1 MAFFSHV
8 NPGDPVKPS
17 TSLENNVR
25 DMINRFN
32 ATGELPV
39 SRGAANSYRLQCW
52 NNNDYVIPAGASV
65 EIVAETEWLS
75 NGVPAIKFAATDA
88 TVWGVAEAA
97 ITPGSIGSVLF
108 GGIVYLSSL
117 INVGR
122 YVVPSGYG
130 GYSYSDEGCLI
141 IGQINGRSIAML
153 GQQSTPRY
161 LFGVNVILG
170 VDADG
175 KTHTYAN
182 IYRVPEW
189 IKVFGYT
196 KASPLIPTVIDITE
210 ALAQGSVEIGVKIVG
225 NDNEDITVGNPV
237 CQYVINGSQDS
248 RPLQPWAKFAT
259 ITMSSTAGAKVSA
272 IPYNNGVFDI
282 DGFSGVPSCWSYY
295 NNGEIKIVCPETYAI
310 TPNIHGDVQQA
321 IFDYVDNYVLYCVLT
336 YNDADSTYSAA
347 WQWSDITTMKNT
359 EMYIPVLYNYNDDKM
374 TAKTYFNFFT
384 YYLL

>member
-1 MAFFSHV
+1 MAFFPYV

-17 TSLENNVR
+17 TLLENNIR
-25 DMINRFN
+25 DVVNQFN

-39 SRGAANSYRLQCW
+39 SRGAANSYRLQGW
-52 NNNDYVIPAGASV
+52 NNNDYTIPAGASV
-65 EIVAETEWLS
+65 EIVEETAWLS

-182 IYRVPEW
+182 IYRVPDF
-189 IKVFGYT
+189 IKAFGNIT
-196 KASPLIPTVIDITE
+196 SFPLKPTSIDITE
-210 ALAQGSVEIGVKIVG
+210 ALASNGVAELAVQFLGFGS
-225 NDNEDITVGNPV
+225 EDYIAKNPV
-237 CQYVINGSQDS
+237 CQFIINPERNAYRPFQPYTSFAWINDELETSILPYSDS
-248 RPLQPWAKFAT
+248 TLIVGEEVNASACYPVYLNNAIQIVAR
-259 ITMSSTAGAKVSA
+259 KVDLVAVNPKLSA
-272 IPYNNGVFDI
+272 SVPQTVFDYP
-282 DGFSGVPSCWSYY
+282 GNCNLFFTLS
-295 NNGEIKIVCPETYAI
+295 
-310 TPNIHGDVQQA
+310 
-321 IFDYVDNYVLYCVLT
+321 
-336 YNDADSTYSAA
+336 YNDETSEYTGA
-347 WQWSDITTMKNT
+347 WKLLATGTPDG
-359 EMYIPVLYNYNDDKM
+359 MYILVQSNTTDDDILVDYQN
-374 TAKTYFNFFT
+374 AFNFFA